1 MKYIWENPEIIKE
14 NKEDG
19 HALALC
25 YDTADS
31 AAKRAASP
39 YMKTLSA
46 TRTSTRKKHW
56 L

>member
-1 MKYIWENPEIIKE
+1 MYVSIIMKEGIHMKYIWENPEIIKE

-31 AAKRAASP
+31 AAKRSTSP
-39 YMKTLSA
+39 YKL
-46 TRTSTRKKHW
+46 
-56 L
+56 